1 MKFSII
7 TVCRN
12 NEATIART
20 IQSVNAQNYPII
32 QHVFV
37 DGASTDKTVD
47 LIRQQGTADKFLMS
61 EPDAGIYDAMNKGIL
76 HAAGD
81 IIGILNA
88 DDYFKNAGVLSR
100 IADTFKN
107 SDVDCVFGN
116 VEYFRPESPDT
127 IVRRYNSGR
136 FSPRGLA
143 IGIMPAHPATFFRRS
158 VYERVGKFKTD
169 YKISADFEFVVRA
182 FKDGNLKYKYLDES
196 FVLMQAG
203 GVSSNGIKSKII
215 LNREILRALRENGIS
230 SSYFHL
236 AAKIPFRL
244 SELIKRPN
252 TTLQPL

>member
-12 NEATIART
+12 NAATIART
-20 IQSVNAQNYPII
+20 IQSVNAQKDVLF
-32 QHVFV
+32 QHVFI
-37 DGASTDKTVD
+37 DGASTDKTVA
-47 LIRQQGTADKFLMS
+47 IIERQACGNKFVLS
-61 EPDAGIYDAMNKGIL
+61 ETDVGIYDAMNKGISN
-76 HAAGD
+76 ATGD

-88 DDYFKNAGVLSR
+88 DDYYKHEGVLSR
-100 IADTFKN
+100 IAEAFKN
-107 SDVDCVFGN
+107 SDVECVFGN
-116 VEYFRPESPDT
+116 VEYFRPESPQT

-182 FKDGNLKYKYLDES
+182 FKDGNLKYKYLDEC

-215 LNREILRALRENGIS
+215 LNREILRALRDNGIS

-236 AAKIPFRL
+236 AAKIPLRF
-244 SELIKRPN
+244 SELIKWPN
-252 TTLQPL
+252 TTSRQL